1 MTLYSKVAISV
12 YIIVA
17 VLGLGGTFIS
27 EFCDPR
33 VHSDALVSAVGGHE
47 VLLKDLT
54 IVGNQNQFGEFG
66 KHPMVNKCFAII
78 FQTFNCRSLGM
89 ETIKTN
95 VFSEGSK

>member
-1 MTLYSKVAISV
+1 MSLYSKVAISV

-17 VLGLGGTFIS
+17 LLGLAGTFTA
-27 EFCDPR
+27 EFTDPR
-33 VHSDALVSAVGGHE
+33 IHSNLVVTSAGGQY

-54 IVGNQNQFGEFG
+54 IVGNENKFGEFG
-66 KHPMVNKCFAII
+66 KNVMLNKCFAII

-95 VFSEGSK
+95 VFCEGTK

>member
-1 MTLYSKVAISV
+1 MTLYTKVAISV

-17 VLGLGGTFIS
+17 VLGLAGTFIA
-27 EFCDPR
+27 EFTNPLAN
-33 VHSDALVSAVGGHE
+33 STLVVGSFEGRAI
-47 VLLKDLT
+47 LAKDLT

-66 KHPMVNKCFAII
+66 ANPMLNKCFAII

-95 VFSEGSK
+95 VFCEGTK